1 MTAKILQLLE
11 QECMVKTARKAVVI
25 FTEGYYYKP
34 PWRGQFTA
42 CPKHYINSFMIF
54 HQKKEPDFLPS
65 ANPTN
70 SYFPLQ
76 ILLEGLRLPAE
87 VVPLEGCRSSF
98 PTAPP
103 REHTQT

>member
-54 HQKKEPDFLPS
+54 HQKKKK
-65 ANPTN
+65 A
-70 SYFPLQ
+70 
-76 ILLEGLRLPAE
+76 
-87 VVPLEGCRSSF
+87 
-98 PTAPP
+98 
-103 REHTQT
+103 